1 LIRGYPKARANTNAG
16 PQLHC
21 LCSFP
26 APATVDFG
34 AKKWWACGAA
44 VRLGYQLPTALKAG
58 WPPAQEK
65 RRRRQIPGFPASA
78 GRSHLQT
85 TGKESGEGG
94 PGSRSS
100 TAVFTPQPRLLSILI
115 QKMVGNG
122 NAGEV
127 GGNPAWVQASY
138 CGRRG
143 RVGGGKDGER

>member
-1 LIRGYPKARANTNAG
+1 MVGLWEGSGN
-16 PQLHC
+16 
-21 LCSFP
+21 
-26 APATVDFG
+26 
-34 AKKWWACGAA
+34 GAA

-58 WPPAQEK
+58 WPPTQEK

-78 GRSHLQT
+78 SAGGSHLQT

-100 TAVFTPQPRLLSILI
+100 TAVFTTQPHLLSILI

-138 CGRRG
+138 CRRRG